1 MIKVGITGS
10 IASGKTTASK
20 LISKKRGLL
29 FSADKAV
36 QRLYK
41 KESFRKIVAEKINL
55 KKKLRFKSEIKK
67 MIFKEPKTLRKLEK
81 IIHPFVRKEMFIFIK
96 KFKNEKF
103 LFFEIPLLV
112 ESNLVKYFDI
122 IIFIKSRKKIR
133 MKRFQLNKG
142 NKKLF
147 KLLDENQIKDTK
159 KMRFCDYIIVNNKSL
174 SVLKK
179 NLSNIIKLYE

>member
-20 LISKKRGLL
+20 LISKKRGFL

-41 KESFRKIVAEKINL
+41 KESFRKIVAEKIKL
-55 KKKLRFKSEIKK
+55 RKKFRFKSEIKQ
-67 MIFKEPKTLRKLEK
+67 MILKEPNTLRKLEK
-81 IIHPFVRKEMFIFIK
+81 IIHPFVRQEMFIFIK

-122 IIFIKSRKKIR
+122 IIFVVS
-133 MKRFQLNKG
+133 
-142 NKKLF
+142 
-147 KLLDENQIKDTK
+147 
-159 KMRFCDYIIVNNKSL
+159 S
-174 SVLKK
+174 
-179 NLSNIIKLYE
+179 

>member
-29 FSADKAV
+29 FSADKVV

-41 KESFRKIVAEKINL
+41 KKSFRKIVAEKINL
-55 KKKLRFKSEIKK
+55 KKKFRFKSEIKK

-96 KFKNEKF
+96 KFKNKKF

-133 MKRFQLNKG
+133 MKRFQSKKG